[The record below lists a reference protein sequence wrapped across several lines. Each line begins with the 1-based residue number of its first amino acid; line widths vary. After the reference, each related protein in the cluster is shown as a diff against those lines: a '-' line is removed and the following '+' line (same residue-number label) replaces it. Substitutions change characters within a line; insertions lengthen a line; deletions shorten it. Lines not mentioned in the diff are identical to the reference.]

1 MQNSSALYL
10 LKLEQEEL
18 EARVCDPF
26 LSPELI
32 AEARADLALVLKSI
46 KEIEDDED

>member
-10 LKLEQEEL
+10 MRLEQEEL
-18 EARVCDPF
+18 ETRLQDPF

-32 AEARADLALVLKSI
+32 AEARADLAFVLKSI
-46 KEIEDDED
+46 EEIENDGD